1 MNRSL
6 FRAFVFSLI
15 GSLLSVSF
23 NANSTVSETKTALKS
38 QAWVYQA
45 WWLPHSWKQTPL
57 RSVDRVLFFDLKVSA
72 DGLIRDRNGWPE
84 KWVDFRAALSAAGTP
99 LDLTLSILNAKDFQS
114 LFSSR
119 QSINQLLEQ
128 CLSLASNK
136 SVAGL
141 HLDFEVYSALPEPT
155 LNRFRQFVISL
166 SSALRKQGGAKKL
179 SVFLPLGGVIQIYD
193 TKSLAA
199 VDRVV
204 AQGYDAHW
212 AAGPTAGPVAPLD
225 GESSVTWKKAI
236 SHALDLGVKRN
247 RLFISYPLYGYEWPT
262 ADKNPRGATK
272 GEGATTTYVPV
283 DQKLLPAIQISVQER
298 VQTFGASN
306 DQLSGSSYYQFQK
319 NGQWITGWFE
329 GPWALGRK
337 MDYLREQKLGG
348 MAFFLMG
355 YDGGKLVDTFVQG
368 RSANGL

>member
-1 MNRSL
+1 MNRSI

-15 GSLLSVSF
+15 GSILSMSSDA
-23 NANSTVSETKTALKS
+23 NATVYETKNATKS

-45 WWLPHSWKQTPL
+45 WWLPHSWKQTAL
-57 RSVDRVLFFDLKVSA
+57 RSVDRVLFFDLKVNA

-84 KWVDFRAALSAAGTP
+84 KWVDFRAALGASGTP
-99 LDLTLSILNAKDFQS
+99 LDLTISILNAKDFQH
-114 LFSSR
+114 LFSSQQATR
-119 QSINQLLEQ
+119 QLLEQ
-128 CLSLASNK
+128 SLSLTSDK

-155 LNRFRQFVISL
+155 LHRFRQFVTTL
-166 SSALRKQGGAKKL
+166 SSALRKQSGAKQL
-179 SVFLPLGGVIQIYD
+179 SVFLPIGGVLQIYD
-193 TKSLAA
+193 AKSLAA

-212 AAGPTAGPVAPLD
+212 ATGPLAGPVAPLD

-247 RLFISYPLYGYEWPT
+247 RLLISYPLYGYEWPT
-262 ADKNPRGATK
+262 TDKNPRGATK

-283 DQKLLPAIQISVQER
+283 DQKLLPAIQISAQER
-298 VQTFGASN
+298 VQAFGASN

-337 MDYLREQKLGG
+337 MDYLREQKLNGA
-348 MAFFLMG
+348 AFFLMG
-355 YDGGKLVDTFVQG
+355 YDGGKLVDAFVQR
-368 RSANGL
+368 RSSNGL